1 MGKTFTSTVRVTL
14 FIRALQMPP
23 SDHMA
28 TPRVDIAYQE
38 PFLDNQQSY
47 DDSFFL
53 QSSGNEATGPNSV
66 YPDAWPAQTELRSLQ
81 YPTYLNDFSFEDA
94 SYQDPFD
101 NAAPVS
107 FVAPYQTQRVPSPP
121 QMTCPVDTQEYSVNN
136 RFPSAPQDM
145 GQIEP
150 GQKLGAA
157 PRTRAS
163 PTITPTDSAPCMST
177 QQASSRSNSKPGTKS
192 RDDRRP
198 KVTRTRSKRSQSD
211 SSCEEDSANLKA
223 KHNHSVI
230 ERRYRDNLNGKI
242 AHLHRTLQAVEANSR
257 LIGFDGQYSDP
268 GRRVRK
274 CDIMIKAIHYVHQSE
289 VELRHMTEEIQHL
302 QERVRGLEKLVKC
315 EDCTLL
321 QNLRR
326 LQLEKTY

>member
-1 MGKTFTSTVRVTL
+1 
-14 FIRALQMPP
+14 
-23 SDHMA
+23 MA
-28 TPRVDIAYQE
+28 KPR
-38 PFLDNQQSY
+38 QSY

-53 QSSGNEATGPNSV
+53 QSIDNEDTGRTSAYLN
-66 YPDAWPAQTELRSLQ
+66 AWPVQTELRGLQ
-81 YPTYLNDFSFEDA
+81 YPTYLNEFAFEDA
-94 SYQDPFD
+94 SYQDPCD
-101 NAAPVS
+101 NVAPVS
-107 FVAPYQTQRVPSPP
+107 FVAPSQVQMIPSPP
-121 QMTCPVDTQEYSVNN
+121 QMKCPVDIQEYFVNN

-163 PTITPTDSAPCMST
+163 PTINPPELAPCMST
-177 QQASSRSNSKPGTKS
+177 QPASSRSNNKPGTKS
-192 RDDRRP
+192 KDDRRP
-198 KVTRTRSKRSQSD
+198 KVTRTRSKRSQSG
-211 SSCEEDSANLKA
+211 SGSACEEEDSADLKA

-242 AHLHRTLQAVEANSR
+242 THLHRTLQAAEANSR
-257 LIGFDGQYSDP
+257 LTGFEGQYSDP

-274 CDIMIKAIHYVHQSE
+274 CDIMSTAIHYVHQSE
-289 VELRHMTEEIQHL
+289 VEIRHMTEEIQRL

-326 LQLEKTY
+326 LQLEKAY

>member
-1 MGKTFTSTVRVTL
+1 MLASP
-14 FIRALQMPP
+14 IRSP
-23 SDHMA
+23 SWTIRH
-28 TPRVDIAYQE
+28 VDGLSDY
-38 PFLDNQQSY
+38 FLGTTNSFQQSY

-53 QSSGNEATGPNSV
+53 QSLDNEDPDPTSA
-66 YPDAWPAQTELRSLQ
+66 YLDAWPGQTEIRGLQ
-81 YPTYLNDFSFEDA
+81 YPTYLNDFSFGDA
-94 SYQDPFD
+94 SYQDPYD

-107 FVAPYQTQRVPSPP
+107 FVAPSQTQMVSSP
-121 QMTCPVDTQEYSVNN
+121 QQRTCPVDTQEYFVNN

-145 GQIEP
+145 GQSEP
-150 GQKLGAA
+150 DRRLGAA

-163 PTITPTDSAPCMST
+163 PTITPTNLAPRTST
-177 QQASSRSNSKPGTKS
+177 EQAPSRSNSKPGSKS

-242 AHLHRTLQAVEANSR
+242 THLHRTLQAVEANSR